1 MIRNILILAGVFLVT
16 IIMAA
21 IAVIAPFL
29 HNWIMLTWSKIILGF
44 VRVRVRVEGK
54 EHLEGLQYG
63 VIVINHESALDI
75 PVTVAGIR
83 RPMRFLAKKELFRI
97 PIFGWAMYLSG
108 HISVDRQNRQKAI
121 RSIKKG
127 AARIIKKHRF
137 ITVSPEGTRSYD
149 GKIAPFKKGGF
160 KLAQTENLPIIPVT
174 IIGTRFCVPNK
185 RFSTSPGTVI
195 LVVSPLVRIA
205 DFASLNDCISQ
216 VREEM
221 IKIKAQYEASPR
233 RKKC

>member
-1 MIRNILILAGVFLVT
+1 MIRNILILSGVFLVT
-16 IIMAA
+16 IITGV
-21 IAVIAPFL
+21 IAVIAPFW
-29 HNWIMLTWSKIILGF
+29 HNWIILTWSKIILGF
-44 VRVRVRVEGK
+44 IRVRIRVEGV
-54 EHLEGLQYG
+54 EHLDGLQYG

-97 PIFGWAMYLSG
+97 PVFGWAMYLSG

-121 RSIKKG
+121 RSINIG
-127 AARIIKKHRF
+127 AAKVVKKQRF

-160 KLAQTENLPIIPVT
+160 KLAQTKNLPIIPVT
-174 IIGTRFCVPNK
+174 IIGSRFCVPNK

-195 LVVSPLVRIA
+195 LVVSPPVKIT
-205 DFASLNDCISQ
+205 DFASLNDCIRQ

-221 IKIKAQYEASPR
+221 IKIKARYEGSLR